1 MPQIVNKK
9 SVLDMA
15 MGAIAEITDYEV
27 ERVVAN
33 IMDPNTS
40 ATAKRK
46 ITITLTFAPDDYRQ
60 QIGMDA
66 QAKTALAPIQPVR
79 TSLCI
84 TKGRDGSLLLAE
96 MTPQVPGQVDMDGDE
111 TPMPAMARVAR
122 RVLIERMND
131 MEVSFLKD
139 AIDRVAE
146 MAKPFTFEFAGR
158 QFCSAELHEIR
169 PEVDFPARYSVDTLD
184 ALVKLIRTEG
194 AHYSPLLYVRVD
206 SARRVVVDTTYTGAE
221 WAAFTRAPLYEAVTD
236 VPSITVNQ
244 NMNQDRAV
252 IELQSLY
259 AVTDDRDYLLAL
271 LSRID
276 VNQGVSSVDN
286 GISQEVSVRTG
297 AVLKEQQTVQPIVR
311 LQPYR
316 TFLEVE
322 QPASDFL
329 LRLDKEGRPA
339 LYEADGGAWKLE
351 AKRSIAAYLGEQLA
365 DLVESGNVVVMI

>member
-1 MPQIVNKK
+1 
-9 SVLDMA
+9 
-15 MGAIAEITDYEV
+15 
-27 ERVVAN
+27 
-33 IMDPNTS
+33 
-40 ATAKRK
+40 
-46 ITITLTFAPDDYRQ
+46 
-60 QIGMDA
+60 
-66 QAKTALAPIQPVR
+66 
-79 TSLCI
+79 
-84 TKGRDGSLLLAE
+84 
-96 MTPQVPGQVDMDGDE
+96 
-111 TPMPAMARVAR
+111 
-122 RVLIERMND
+122 

-139 AIDRVAE
+139 AIDRVVE
-146 MAKPFTFEFAGR
+146 LAKPFTFEFAGR

-169 PEVDFPARYSVDTLD
+169 PKVDFPARYSVDTLD

-194 AHYSPLLYVRVD
+194 AHYSHLLYVRVD
-206 SARRVVVDTTYTGAE
+206 SARRVVVDTTYTGVK

-236 VPSITVNQ
+236 VPSISINQ
-244 NMNQDRAV
+244 SISQERAV
-252 IELQSLY
+252 VELQSLY
-259 AVTDDRDYLLAL
+259 AVTPDRDYLLSL

>member
-1 MPQIVNKK
+1 
-9 SVLDMA
+9 
-15 MGAIAEITDYEV
+15 
-27 ERVVAN
+27 
-33 IMDPNTS
+33 
-40 ATAKRK
+40 
-46 ITITLTFAPDDYRQ
+46 
-60 QIGMDA
+60 
-66 QAKTALAPIQPVR
+66 
-79 TSLCI
+79 
-84 TKGRDGSLLLAE
+84 
-96 MTPQVPGQVDMDGDE
+96 
-111 TPMPAMARVAR
+111 
-122 RVLIERMND
+122 

-146 MAKPFTFEFAGR
+146 MAKPFTLETHGGR
-158 QFCSAELHEIR
+158 QFCSAILREVKPNVES
-169 PEVDFPARYSVDTLD
+169 PERYSVDT
-184 ALVKLIRTEG
+184 
-194 AHYSPLLYVRVD
+194 
-206 SARRVVVDTTYTGAE
+206 TYTHRDYAE
-221 WAAFTRAPLYEAVTD
+221 YSRLPLYEAVSD

-244 NMNQDRAV
+244 EMSQERAV
-252 IELQSLY
+252 VELQSLY
-259 AVTDDRDYLLAL
+259 AVTPDRDYLLSL

-351 AKRSIAAYLGEQLA
+351 AKRSIAAYLGEQLV

>member
-1 MPQIVNKK
+1 
-9 SVLDMA
+9 
-15 MGAIAEITDYEV
+15 
-27 ERVVAN
+27 
-33 IMDPNTS
+33 
-40 ATAKRK
+40 
-46 ITITLTFAPDDYRQ
+46 
-60 QIGMDA
+60 
-66 QAKTALAPIQPVR
+66 
-79 TSLCI
+79 
-84 TKGRDGSLLLAE
+84 
-96 MTPQVPGQVDMDGDE
+96 
-111 TPMPAMARVAR
+111 
-122 RVLIERMND
+122 

-169 PEVDFPARYSVDTLD
+169 PEVDFPARYSVDTLE

-194 AHYSPLLYVRVD
+194 IDHSPRLYVRVD
-206 SARRVVVDTTYTGAE
+206 SARRVMVDTTYTHRDYAE
-221 WAAFTRAPLYEAVTD
+221 YSRLPLYEAVTD
-236 VPSITVNQ
+236 VPRISINQ
-244 NMNQDRAV
+244 SISQERAV
-252 IELQSLY
+252 VELQSLY
-259 AVTDDRDYLLAL
+259 AVTPDRDYLLSL

-329 LRLDKEGRPA
+329 LRLDKEGHPA

-365 DLVESGNVVVMI
+365 DLVESGKVVVMI